1 MYVTSCHFAGQ
12 NPLVASQSQ
21 CSYGGPRDP
30 LSPLTSSSAVSP
42 PCSSCSTT
50 LVSPTLYVPGP
61 GSSRSPTP
69 RGLLPLFLRVF
80 SGAPSPGSPA
90 VPALLHFSLLAL
102 VATWPPP
109 ESELR
114 ESRAAWFTVVLAE
127 CRMHDCLK
135 KCRSQKSETLSGLC
149 IFSSTSLRV
158 VFNTLPPSTPCINLS
173 HCSVCTELSC
183 AWHVLS
189 AGATAVNEVDVIVSR
204 RELPFSREADSRT
217 DSEGEIS
224 EMFFDRDECT

>member
-1 MYVTSCHFAGQ
+1 
-12 NPLVASQSQ
+12 
-21 CSYGGPRDP
+21 
-30 LSPLTSSSAVSP
+30 
-42 PCSSCSTT
+42 
-50 LVSPTLYVPGP
+50 
-61 GSSRSPTP
+61 
-69 RGLLPLFLRVF
+69 
-80 SGAPSPGSPA
+80 
-90 VPALLHFSLLAL
+90 
-102 VATWPPP
+102 
-109 ESELR
+109 
-114 ESRAAWFTVVLAE
+114 
-127 CRMHDCLK
+127 MHDCLK

-149 IFSSTSLRV
+149 RFSSTSLRV

-217 DSEGEIS
+217 DGEGEIS